1 MKRRRLLRLGIPLL
15 GLVAFVYLNNSS
27 DLFSRAAG
35 RPLLLAHRGLAQRFE
50 RAGLTATT
58 CTATRIFPPEHP
70 YLENTIASM
79 RAAFAAGADVV
90 EFDIHPTRDGH
101 FAVIHDWTLECRTNG
116 TGVTREHSL
125 AELQALDIGYGY
137 TADGGQTFPF
147 RGKGVGLLPS
157 LDEVLATF
165 PERAFLINVK
175 SNDPAEGILLAR
187 RLRALAPDHL
197 DRLMAYGG
205 DRPMQ
210 TLRER
215 LPGLRVMSKGMLK
228 SCLLRYLALGWTGMV
243 PRACERMLVLVPVNV
258 GPWLWGWP
266 HRFLDRMERAGSRVF
281 AVAPYD
287 GMEFSRGLDD
297 AQDLAALPPGYGGG
311 IWTDRIDRVGRL
323 VMRGEPP
330 FAGP

>member
-1 MKRRRLLRLGIPLL
+1 MKRRRLVWWGIPLL
-15 GLVAFVYLNNSS
+15 GLLAFVYLNNSS
-27 DLFSRAAG
+27 VLFSRRAG
-35 RPLLLAHRGLAQRFE
+35 KPLLLAHRGLAQRFE

-58 CTATRIFPPEHP
+58 CTATRIDPPEHP

-116 TGVTREHSL
+116 TGVTREHTL

-137 TADGGQTFPF
+137 TADGGRTFPF

-175 SNDPAEGILLAR
+175 SNDPEEGVLLAR
-187 RLRALAPDHL
+187 RLGVLAPEHL

-205 DRPMQ
+205 DRPMR

-215 LPGLRVMSKGMLK
+215 LPGFRVMSKDMLK
-228 SCLLRYLALGWTGMV
+228 SCLLRYLALGWTGIV
-243 PRACERMLVLVPVNV
+243 PNACERMLVLVPVNV
-258 GPWLWGWP
+258 APWLWGWP
-266 HRFLDRMERAGSRVF
+266 HRFLDRMERVGTRVF

-287 GMEFSRGLDD
+287 GLEFSSGLDD
-297 AQDLAALPPGYGGG
+297 VQELAALPPGYSGG
-311 IWTDRIDRVGRL
+311 IWTDRIDRVGPL
-323 VMRGEPP
+323 VKSGAPP
-330 FAGP
+330 PTGP